1 VKLDICSS
9 FRFVFISEVELHIDH
24 LEREKNHV
32 MIVYGEDV
40 DKQYINVYFIT
51 YVLCVLRKSTGIEI
65 WVRGRIHVALSY
77 KYMIIWVNPNSIH
90 LIKRFKLHNL
100 DMTGLN
106 KQMIRYDS
114 HNSFN
119 KEVMLG

>member
-1 VKLDICSS
+1 MKLDICSS

-32 MIVYGEDV
+32 MIVCAEDV

-51 YVLCVLRKSTGIEI
+51 YVLCVRRKNTRLEI
-65 WVRGRIHVALSY
+65 WVCGRIHVTLSY
-77 KYMIIWVNPNSIH
+77 EYMIIWVNLNSIH
-90 LIKRFKLHNL
+90 LIKRVKLHNF

-106 KQMIRYDS
+106 KRMIRYDS